1 MRQLQTTE
9 VEGDAA
15 GWQKDDRSPGDTSS
29 GWPLQPS
36 LQVEHLHMNT
46 KVDAVPPVQTTLITS
61 TQTSIIR
68 GCKCFLKLA
77 YSKCNVLTKMSTTKH
92 DASSSLPSSSDAH
105 MLRLWC
111 FTCRTCGFRAFSRF
125 SPCVWNGLPLNMGH
139 SAALS
144 FFRNRCK
151 TFLFSECFS

>member
-29 GWPLQPS
+29 GRPLQPG
-36 LQVEHLHMNT
+36 LQVEHLHTNT
-46 KVDAVPPVQTTLITS
+46 KGNAVPPVQTTLIAS

-68 GCKCFLKLA
+68 GRKRFLELA
-77 YSKCNVLTKMSTTKH
+77 YSKCNVLRKMSTTKH
-92 DASSSLPSSSDAH
+92 DASSSLPSSSDKH

-111 FTCRTCGFRAFSRF
+111 FTCATRGFRAFSHF
-125 SPCVWNGLPLNMGH
+125 SPSVWNGLPWNTGH

-144 FFRNRCK
+144 SFSRLK
-151 TFLFSECFS
+151 TFLFSERFS